1 MPTLDSIPQLS
12 DSARLALDS
21 IQMRDSIIR
30 DSLARIDSIH
40 RADSIAYVDSVYRHA
55 MSGFQG
61 SISQQVPASQWWV
74 FVLILLLFGLLVFS
88 VVRTMVSPADV
99 IEGLFDSKKRS
110 VSFNKNSIDSFEQKV
125 YFFIF
130 SSVTVSL
137 TAYVLNYN
145 VTNEFGFRE
154 FFFYFMVF
162 NIFAVIK
169 YFISKVLEYVF
180 FGKAVLKKIWEDY
193 LNIFTLLSFLLYL
206 YILLLLFSP
215 FSFDGISTYVV
226 SALVVLAE
234 LVFVVVLIRNFLHK
248 IVVSLYLMLYL
259 CTLEILPVLLLIQV
273 FGELA
278 NYV

>member
-74 FVLILLLFGLLVFS
+74 FVLMLLLFGLLVFS

-99 IEGLFDSKKRS
+99 IKGLFDSKKRS

-215 FSFDGISTYVV
+215 FSFDGISIYVV

>member
-61 SISQQVPASQWWV
+61 TISQQVPASQWWV
-74 FVLILLLFGLLVFS
+74 FVLMLLLFGLLVFS
-88 VVRTMVSPADV
+88 VIRTMVSPADV
-99 IEGLFDSKKRS
+99 LKGLFDSKKRA

-162 NIFAVIK
+162 NIFAVFK

-215 FSFDGISTYVV
+215 FSFDGISIYVV

>member
-99 IEGLFDSKKRS
+99 IKGLFDSKKRS

>member
-74 FVLILLLFGLLVFS
+74 FVLMLLLFGLLVFS
-88 VVRTMVSPADV
+88 VIRTMVSPADV
-99 IEGLFDSKKRS
+99 LKGLFDSKKRA

-259 CTLEILPVLLLIQV
+259 CALEILPVLLLIQV

>member
-74 FVLILLLFGLLVFS
+74 FVLMLLLFGLLVFS
-88 VVRTMVSPADV
+88 VIRTMVSPADV
-99 IEGLFDSKKRS
+99 LKGLFDSKKRA

>member
-74 FVLILLLFGLLVFS
+74 FVLMLLLFGLLVFS

-99 IEGLFDSKKRS
+99 IKGLFDSKKRS

-130 SSVTVSL
+130 SSATVSL

-162 NIFAVIK
+162 NIFAVFK

>member
-40 RADSIAYVDSVYRHA
+40 RADSIAYVDSVYRHD

-61 SISQQVPASQWWV
+61 TISQQVPASQWWV
-74 FVLILLLFGLLVFS
+74 FVLMLLLFGLLVFS
-88 VVRTMVSPADV
+88 VIRTMVSPADV
-99 IEGLFDSKKRS
+99 LKGLFDSKKRAA
-110 VSFNKNSIDSFEQKV
+110 SFNKNSIDSFEQKV

-215 FSFDGISTYVV
+215 FSFDGISIYVV

>member
-74 FVLILLLFGLLVFS
+74 FVLMLLLFGLLVFS

-99 IEGLFDSKKRS
+99 IKGLFDSKKRS

>member
-40 RADSIAYVDSVYRHA
+40 RADSIAYVDSVYRHD

-61 SISQQVPASQWWV
+61 TISQQVPASQWWV
-74 FVLILLLFGLLVFS
+74 FVLMLLLFGLLVFS
-88 VVRTMVSPADV
+88 VIRTMVSPADV
-99 IEGLFDSKKRS
+99 LKGLFDSKKRA

>member
-74 FVLILLLFGLLVFS
+74 FVLMLLLFGLLVFS

-99 IEGLFDSKKRS
+99 IKGLFDSKKRS

-130 SSVTVSL
+130 SSATVSL

>member
-74 FVLILLLFGLLVFS
+74 FVLMLLLFGLLVFS
-88 VVRTMVSPADV
+88 VIRTMVSPADV
-99 IEGLFDSKKRS
+99 LKGLFDSKKRA

-259 CTLEILPVLLLIQV
+259 CTLEILPVLMLIQV

>member
-61 SISQQVPASQWWV
+61 TISQQVPASQWWV
-74 FVLILLLFGLLVFS
+74 FVLMLLLFGLLVFS

-99 IEGLFDSKKRS
+99 IKGLFDSKKRS

-215 FSFDGISTYVV
+215 FSFDGISIYVV

>member
-61 SISQQVPASQWWV
+61 TISQQVPASQWWV
-74 FVLILLLFGLLVFS
+74 FVLMLLLFGLLVFS
-88 VVRTMVSPADV
+88 VIRTMVSPADV
-99 IEGLFDSKKRS
+99 LKGLFDSKKRA